1 MLKLKTKLGLGI
13 ATFSLLSS
21 IGITPAIATT
31 STTVPVDATPSAR
44 LAGTNRVD
52 TALKVATH
60 AFKGQ
65 KPRVMYLASSD
76 DRHLV
81 DATTAGKLAD
91 GPVLYAPNS
100 PDAAA
105 RLAAAI
111 ASNPIFS
118 GVEQV
123 TAIGGTAS
131 VHEATLDTVAKAVK
145 ASQTGRL
152 AGADRYA
159 TAEDIAT
166 HILAQAKAGNP
177 AYKNLFDKNGRLR
190 AVYLANGGDAHLVDS
205 MVAGTLGDG
214 PTLLTRPDGTLSEVA
229 RQLLAQA
236 KPVQVTGLG
245 GARALPEA
253 TLQAAAAVGSANA
266 SRLGGANRFA
276 TAASIAKHYTQIHG
290 TAGEVYVAGGA
301 ATADAIIAGQL
312 KHGPILLVKPGGE
325 TPTETASVLRDF
337 AKNSGKNLMIYGI
350 GGQASLPEAQL
361 RQATQPDGA
370 NGDGKAEEKPKAGAS
385 GSSGGSSSSGS
396 SGSSG
401 GGFGGGSSSSGS
413 SGGGVGS
420 GSNSSSDSGSSSTPK
435 ESEKSPAPSNPADKP
450 QPPADKPGAQQ
461 SDQPGDKPEKPD
473 TEKPRKSEGQP
484 GDQPKPGAQQ
494 PGKSENKPGG
504 QVPGTDELNPKQPES
519 QPQKPGA
526 NTPQP
531 KAGTSGSSDGSSS
544 SGSSSSSEANS
555 GAHSQ
560 PSPQIQPKFDN
571 GKNTLNSTKNET
583 TTVRFEGAGSEAVKC
598 DDLRNLSQG
607 SADSTSLTL
616 PQIEPAASTV
626 TIKTT
631 PATSVGRYTMWCSVG
646 GQSIEVKFIVQKQH
660 SAPSTLTTSGSTP
673 VTISLSS
680 SASSGGDYLEHKVA
694 MFSKNDGGWNNLK
707 KELGNKNPG
716 VENYEVEI
724 LGLGSFDAS
733 GITGSVDIDSSS
745 IVVKVPKNTGT
756 NKSFTVRLR
765 AKESDRYL
773 PSEWTN
779 AITVTITK

>member
-159 TAEDIAT
+159 TAEAIAT

-177 AYKNLFDKNGRLR
+177 AYKNLLDKNGRLR
-190 AVYLANGGDAHLVDS
+190 AVYLANGSDAHLVDS

-266 SRLGGANRFA
+266 SRLGGVNRFA

-290 TAGEVYVAGGA
+290 AAGEVYVAGGA

-312 KHGPILLVKPGGE
+312 KHGPILLIKPGGE

-337 AKNSGKNLMIYGI
+337 AKNSGKHLMVYGI

-413 SGGGVGS
+413 SGSS
-420 GSNSSSDSGSSSTPK
+420 G
-435 ESEKSPAPSNPADKP
+435 
-450 QPPADKPGAQQ
+450 
-461 SDQPGDKPEKPD
+461 
-473 TEKPRKSEGQP
+473 
-484 GDQPKPGAQQ
+484 
-494 PGKSENKPGG
+494 
-504 QVPGTDELNPKQPES
+504 
-519 QPQKPGA
+519 
-526 NTPQP
+526 
-531 KAGTSGSSDGSSS
+531 GSSS
-544 SGSSSSSEANS
+544 SGANS
-555 GAHSQ
+555 GARSQ

-598 DDLRNLSQG
+598 DDLKNLSQG

-646 GQSIEVKFIVQKQH
+646 GQSREVKFTVQKQH
-660 SAPSTLTTSGSTP
+660 SAPSTLTASGSTP

-694 MFSKNDGGWNNLK
+694 TFSKNDGGWNNLK
-707 KELGNKNPG
+707 KELGNKNPE
-716 VENYEVEI
+716 VANYEVEI
-724 LGLGSFDAS
+724 SGLDSFDAS

-765 AKESDRYL
+765 AKESDHYL

-779 AITVTITK
+779 AITVTITN

>member
-105 RLAAAI
+105 RLAGAI

-159 TAEDIAT
+159 TAEAIAT

-177 AYKNLFDKNGRLR
+177 AYKNLLDKNGRLR
-190 AVYLANGGDAHLVDS
+190 AVYLANGSDAHLVDS

-290 TAGEVYVAGGA
+290 AAGEVYVAGGA

-337 AKNSGKNLMIYGI
+337 AKNSGKNLMVYGI

-361 RQATQPDGA
+361 RQAAQPDGA
-370 NGDGKAEEKPKAGAS
+370 NGKAKEKPKAGAS

-396 SGSSG
+396 SGSSD

-413 SGGGVGS
+413 SGG
-420 GSNSSSDSGSSSTPK
+420 
-435 ESEKSPAPSNPADKP
+435 
-450 QPPADKPGAQQ
+450 
-461 SDQPGDKPEKPD
+461 
-473 TEKPRKSEGQP
+473 
-484 GDQPKPGAQQ
+484 
-494 PGKSENKPGG
+494 
-504 QVPGTDELNPKQPES
+504 
-519 QPQKPGA
+519 
-526 NTPQP
+526 
-531 KAGTSGSSDGSSS
+531 SSS
-544 SGSSSSSEANS
+544 SGANS
-555 GAHSQ
+555 GARSQ

-598 DDLRNLSQG
+598 DDLKNLSQG

-646 GQSIEVKFIVQKQH
+646 GQSREVKFTVQKQH
-660 SAPSTLTTSGSTP
+660 SAPSTLTASGSTP

-694 MFSKNDGGWNNLK
+694 TFSKNDGGWNNLK
-707 KELGNKNPG
+707 KELGNKNPE
-716 VENYEVEI
+716 VANYEVEI
-724 LGLGSFDAS
+724 SGLDSFDAS

>member
-105 RLAAAI
+105 RLAGAI

-159 TAEDIAT
+159 TAEAIAT

-177 AYKNLFDKNGRLR
+177 AYKNLLDKNGRLR
-190 AVYLANGGDAHLVDS
+190 AVYLANGSDAHLVDS

-290 TAGEVYVAGGA
+290 AAGEVYVAGGA

-312 KHGPILLVKPGGE
+312 KHGPILLIKPGGE

-337 AKNSGKNLMIYGI
+337 AKNSGKHLMIYGI

-370 NGDGKAEEKPKAGAS
+370 NGKAKEKPKAGAS

-396 SGSSG
+396 SG
-401 GGFGGGSSSSGS
+401 GGFGGGSSSSG
-413 SGGGVGS
+413 GS
-420 GSNSSSDSGSSSTPK
+420 GS
-435 ESEKSPAPSNPADKP
+435 SPAPAPQLPNQVATPNSATLTPSNPKVDITVKI
-450 QPPADKPGAQQ
+450 GANL
-461 SDQPGDKPEKPD
+461 
-473 TEKPRKSEGQP
+473 
-484 GDQPKPGAQQ
+484 
-494 PGKSENKPGG
+494 SENARVGAVTLDG
-504 QVPGTDELNPKQPES
+504 QNATDKLQVM
-519 QPQKPGA
+519 
-526 NTPQP
+526 P
-531 KAGTSGSSDGSSS
+531 KAGQKGVFTVASDSDTPVGSYLVTF
-544 SGSSSSSEANS
+544 EAANAKPITVLIIVQNKHTTPPVLL
-555 GAHSQ
+555 GAAAGGGASVPNTEGQ
-560 PSPQIQPKFDN
+560 QVIAKFDTSSANWRHIIEELKRSHNNNSYTPSFADFQINITNVDIPNDLYPDVSGPVSIDPSNGTISTDMSGNANAN
-571 GKNTLNSTKNET
+571 GKKFRVSFRVKGKNGYTNSEYNT
-583 TTVRFEGAGSEAVKC
+583 
-598 DDLRNLSQG
+598 DL
-607 SADSTSLTL
+607 
-616 PQIEPAASTV
+616 E
-626 TIKTT
+626 
-631 PATSVGRYTMWCSVG
+631 
-646 GQSIEVKFIVQKQH
+646 
-660 SAPSTLTTSGSTP
+660 
-673 VTISLSS
+673 
-680 SASSGGDYLEHKVA
+680 
-694 MFSKNDGGWNNLK
+694 
-707 KELGNKNPG
+707 
-716 VENYEVEI
+716 
-724 LGLGSFDAS
+724 
-733 GITGSVDIDSSS
+733 
-745 IVVKVPKNTGT
+745 
-756 NKSFTVRLR
+756 
-765 AKESDRYL
+765 
-773 PSEWTN
+773 
-779 AITVTITK
+779 VTITAP

>member
-105 RLAAAI
+105 RLAGAI

-159 TAEDIAT
+159 TAEAIAT

-177 AYKNLFDKNGRLR
+177 AYKNLLDKNGRLR
-190 AVYLANGGDAHLVDS
+190 AVYLANGSDAHLVDS

-290 TAGEVYVAGGA
+290 AAGEVYVAGGA

-337 AKNSGKNLMIYGI
+337 AKNSGKHLMIYGI

-370 NGDGKAEEKPKAGAS
+370 NGKAKEKPKAGAS

-396 SGSSG
+396 SGSSD

-413 SGGGVGS
+413 SGGGFGG

-473 TEKPRKSEGQP
+473 TEKPSIEKPGKSEGQP

-526 NTPQP
+526 NIPQP
-531 KAGTSGSSDGSSS
+531 
-544 SGSSSSSEANS
+544 
-555 GAHSQ
+555 Q
-560 PSPQIQPKFDN
+560 P
-571 GKNTLNSTKNET
+571 
-583 TTVRFEGAGSEAVKC
+583 
-598 DDLRNLSQG
+598 
-607 SADSTSLTL
+607 
-616 PQIEPAASTV
+616 
-626 TIKTT
+626 
-631 PATSVGRYTMWCSVG
+631 
-646 GQSIEVKFIVQKQH
+646 
-660 SAPSTLTTSGSTP
+660 SAPSESQPQSNQPGQRMQIEVSPQKTLNAAKSESATVTVKRNGTPDPQSDCKNFIKISSQTDGGNAVVMPQVQRTAAGVFTVTTTPQTTLGRYALSCTAGSDGQDITFTVKKPHTAPAPLEP
-673 VTISLSS
+673 VGSPNNAGQIEISF
-680 SASSGGDYLEHKVA
+680 ASHAEGDAVTVA
-694 MFSKNDGGWNNLK
+694 RFSKTTGHWNSLQ
-707 KELGNKNPG
+707 KELGNIKPAK
-716 VENYEVEI
+716 ENYEV
-724 LGLGSFDAS
+724 
-733 GITGSVDIDSSS
+733 SVSNPDGTTAPIEAELDVDTSS
-745 IVVKVPKNTGT
+745 IGLFIPKDYDLIGKT
-756 NKSFTVRLR
+756 FTVRLR

>member
-65 KPRVMYLASSD
+65 KPRVMYLASSED
-76 DRHLV
+76 WHLV

-105 RLAAAI
+105 RLTAAI

-131 VHEATLDTVAKAVK
+131 VHEATLDTVAKALK

-159 TAEDIAT
+159 TAEAIAT
-166 HILAQAKAGNP
+166 HVLAQAKAGNP

-190 AVYLANGGDAHLVDS
+190 TVYLANGSDAHLVDS

-245 GARALPEA
+245 GAQALPEA

-266 SRLGGANRFA
+266 SRLGGVNRFA

-290 TAGEVYVAGGA
+290 AASEVYVAGGA

-337 AKNSGKNLMIYGI
+337 AKNSGKHLMIYGI

-370 NGDGKAEEKPKAGAS
+370 NGKAKEKPKAGAS
-385 GSSGGSSSSGS
+385 GSSGGAS
-396 SGSSG
+396 
-401 GGFGGGSSSSGS
+401 GSSSSGS
-413 SGGGVGS
+413 SGG
-420 GSNSSSDSGSSSTPK
+420 
-435 ESEKSPAPSNPADKP
+435 
-450 QPPADKPGAQQ
+450 
-461 SDQPGDKPEKPD
+461 
-473 TEKPRKSEGQP
+473 
-484 GDQPKPGAQQ
+484 
-494 PGKSENKPGG
+494 
-504 QVPGTDELNPKQPES
+504 
-519 QPQKPGA
+519 
-526 NTPQP
+526 
-531 KAGTSGSSDGSSS
+531 SSS
-544 SGSSSSSEANS
+544 SGSSSGSGSNPAPAPQLPNQVATPDSATLTPSNPKVDITVKIGANPSENARV
-555 GAHSQ
+555 GAITLDGQDATNKLQVMPKAEQKGVFTVASDSDTPAGSYRVTFEAADAKPITVLITVQKKHTTPPDLLGAAAGGGASVPNTEGLQ
-560 PSPQIQPKFDN
+560 VIAKFD
-571 GKNTLNSTKNET
+571 TNSANWRHIIEELKSSHNSNSYTP
-583 TTVRFEGAGSEAVKC
+583 
-598 DDLRNLSQG
+598 
-607 SADSTSLTL
+607 L
-616 PQIEPAASTV
+616 PTDFYI
-626 TIKTT
+626 
-631 PATSVGRYTMWCSVG
+631 
-646 GQSIEVKFIVQKQH
+646 
-660 SAPSTLTTSGSTP
+660 
-673 VTISLSS
+673 
-680 SASSGGDYLEHKVA
+680 
-694 MFSKNDGGWNNLK
+694 N
-707 KELGNKNPG
+707 
-716 VENYEVEI
+716 
-724 LGLGSFDAS
+724 
-733 GITGSVDIDSSS
+733 ITSVDIPDDLVLGVSGPVRIDPSNGTIS
-745 IVVKVPKNTGT
+745 TDMPGNANANGKKFRVSFRVKGT
-756 NKSFTVRLR
+756 NGYT
-765 AKESDRYL
+765 D
-773 PSEWTN
+773 SEYNTDLQ
-779 AITVTITK
+779 VTITAP

>member
-65 KPRVMYLASSD
+65 KPRVMYLASSE

-105 RLAAAI
+105 RLTAAI

-131 VHEATLDTVAKAVK
+131 VHEATLDTVAKALK

-159 TAEDIAT
+159 TAEAIAT
-166 HILAQAKAGNP
+166 HVLAQAKAGNP

-190 AVYLANGGDAHLVDS
+190 AVYLANGSDAHLVDS

-290 TAGEVYVAGGA
+290 AAGEVYVAGGA

-312 KHGPILLVKPGGE
+312 KHGPILLVKPSGE

-337 AKNSGKNLMIYGI
+337 AKNSGKHLMIYGI

-361 RQATQPDGA
+361 RQAAQPDGT
-370 NGDGKAEEKPKAGAS
+370 NGKAKEKPKAGAS

-396 SGSSG
+396 SG
-401 GGFGGGSSSSGS
+401 GGFGGGSSSSG
-413 SGGGVGS
+413 GS
-420 GSNSSSDSGSSSTPK
+420 GS
-435 ESEKSPAPSNPADKP
+435 SPAPAPQLPNQVATPNSATLTPSNPKVDITVKI
-450 QPPADKPGAQQ
+450 GANL
-461 SDQPGDKPEKPD
+461 
-473 TEKPRKSEGQP
+473 
-484 GDQPKPGAQQ
+484 
-494 PGKSENKPGG
+494 SENARVGAVTLDG
-504 QVPGTDELNPKQPES
+504 QNATDKLQVM
-519 QPQKPGA
+519 
-526 NTPQP
+526 P
-531 KAGTSGSSDGSSS
+531 KAGQKGVFTVASDSDTPVGSYLVTF
-544 SGSSSSSEANS
+544 EAANAKPITVLIIVQNKHTTPPVLL
-555 GAHSQ
+555 GAAAGGGASVPNTEGQ
-560 PSPQIQPKFDN
+560 QVIAKFDTSSANWRHIIEELKRSHNNNSYTPSFADFQINITNVDIPNDLYPDVSGPVSIDPSNGTISTDMSGNANAN
-571 GKNTLNSTKNET
+571 GKKFRVSFRVKGKNGYTNSEYNT
-583 TTVRFEGAGSEAVKC
+583 
-598 DDLRNLSQG
+598 DL
-607 SADSTSLTL
+607 
-616 PQIEPAASTV
+616 E
-626 TIKTT
+626 
-631 PATSVGRYTMWCSVG
+631 
-646 GQSIEVKFIVQKQH
+646 
-660 SAPSTLTTSGSTP
+660 
-673 VTISLSS
+673 
-680 SASSGGDYLEHKVA
+680 
-694 MFSKNDGGWNNLK
+694 
-707 KELGNKNPG
+707 
-716 VENYEVEI
+716 
-724 LGLGSFDAS
+724 
-733 GITGSVDIDSSS
+733 
-745 IVVKVPKNTGT
+745 
-756 NKSFTVRLR
+756 
-765 AKESDRYL
+765 
-773 PSEWTN
+773 
-779 AITVTITK
+779 VTITAP

>member
-65 KPRVMYLASSD
+65 KPRVMYLASSED
-76 DRHLV
+76 WHLV

-105 RLAAAI
+105 RLTAAI

-131 VHEATLDTVAKAVK
+131 VHEATLDTVAKALK

-159 TAEDIAT
+159 TAEAIAT
-166 HILAQAKAGNP
+166 HVLAQAKAGNP

-190 AVYLANGGDAHLVDS
+190 TVYLANGSDAHLVDS

-245 GARALPEA
+245 GAQALPEA

-266 SRLGGANRFA
+266 SRLGGVNRFA

-290 TAGEVYVAGGA
+290 AASEVYVAGGA

-337 AKNSGKNLMIYGI
+337 AKNSGKHLMIYGI

-370 NGDGKAEEKPKAGAS
+370 NGKAKEKPKAGAS
-385 GSSGGSSSSGS
+385 GSSGGAS
-396 SGSSG
+396 
-401 GGFGGGSSSSGS
+401 GSSSSGS
-413 SGGGVGS
+413 SGG
-420 GSNSSSDSGSSSTPK
+420 
-435 ESEKSPAPSNPADKP
+435 
-450 QPPADKPGAQQ
+450 
-461 SDQPGDKPEKPD
+461 
-473 TEKPRKSEGQP
+473 
-484 GDQPKPGAQQ
+484 
-494 PGKSENKPGG
+494 
-504 QVPGTDELNPKQPES
+504 
-519 QPQKPGA
+519 
-526 NTPQP
+526 
-531 KAGTSGSSDGSSS
+531 SSS
-544 SGSSSSSEANS
+544 SGSSSGSGSNPAPAPQLPNQVATPNSATLTPSNPKVDITVKIGANLSENARVGAVTLDGQNATDKLQVMPKAGQKGVFTVASDSDTPVGSYLVTFEAANAKPITVLIIVQNKHTTPPVLL
-555 GAHSQ
+555 GAAAGGGASVPNTEGQ
-560 PSPQIQPKFDN
+560 QVIAKFDTSSANWRHIIEELKRSHNNNSYTPSFADFQINITNVDIPNDLYPDVSGPVSIDPSNGTISTDMSGNANAN
-571 GKNTLNSTKNET
+571 GKKFRVSFRVKGKNGYTNSEYNT
-583 TTVRFEGAGSEAVKC
+583 
-598 DDLRNLSQG
+598 DL
-607 SADSTSLTL
+607 
-616 PQIEPAASTV
+616 E
-626 TIKTT
+626 
-631 PATSVGRYTMWCSVG
+631 
-646 GQSIEVKFIVQKQH
+646 
-660 SAPSTLTTSGSTP
+660 
-673 VTISLSS
+673 
-680 SASSGGDYLEHKVA
+680 
-694 MFSKNDGGWNNLK
+694 
-707 KELGNKNPG
+707 
-716 VENYEVEI
+716 
-724 LGLGSFDAS
+724 
-733 GITGSVDIDSSS
+733 
-745 IVVKVPKNTGT
+745 
-756 NKSFTVRLR
+756 
-765 AKESDRYL
+765 
-773 PSEWTN
+773 
-779 AITVTITK
+779 VTITAP

>member
-65 KPRVMYLASSD
+65 KPRVMYLASSE

-105 RLAAAI
+105 RLTAAI
-111 ASNPIFS
+111 ASNPVFS

-159 TAEDIAT
+159 TAEAIAT

-190 AVYLANGGDAHLVDS
+190 TVYLANGSDAHLVDS

-253 TLQAAAAVGSANA
+253 TLQAAAAVGNANA
-266 SRLGGANRFA
+266 SRLGGSNRFA

-290 TAGEVYVAGGA
+290 AAGEVYVAGGA

-337 AKNSGKNLMIYGI
+337 AKNSGKHLMIYGI

-370 NGDGKAEEKPKAGAS
+370 NGKAKEKPKAGASGSSGGASGSSSS

-396 SGSSG
+396 SG
-401 GGFGGGSSSSGS
+401 GSSSSG
-413 SGGGVGS
+413 GS
-420 GSNSSSDSGSSSTPK
+420 GSNPAPAPQLPNQVATPNN
-435 ESEKSPAPSNPADKP
+435 PTLTPSNPKVDITVKI
-450 QPPADKPGAQQ
+450 GANL
-461 SDQPGDKPEKPD
+461 
-473 TEKPRKSEGQP
+473 
-484 GDQPKPGAQQ
+484 
-494 PGKSENKPGG
+494 SENARVGAVTLDG
-504 QVPGTDELNPKQPES
+504 QNATDKLQVM
-519 QPQKPGA
+519 
-526 NTPQP
+526 P
-531 KAGTSGSSDGSSS
+531 KAGQKGVFTVACDSD
-544 SGSSSSSEANS
+544 
-555 GAHSQ
+555 
-560 PSPQIQPKFDN
+560 
-571 GKNTLNSTKNET
+571 
-583 TTVRFEGAGSEAVKC
+583 
-598 DDLRNLSQG
+598 
-607 SADSTSLTL
+607 
-616 PQIEPAASTV
+616 
-626 TIKTT
+626 T
-631 PATSVGRYTMWCSVG
+631 PAGRYHVTFEAANAKPITVL
-646 GQSIEVKFIVQKQH
+646 IIVQKKHTTPPVLLGAAAGGGASVPNTAGLQVIAKFDTNSANWRHIIEELKH
-660 SAPSTLTTSGSTP
+660 SHNSNSYTPLPADFQIKITNVDIPGDLLQDVSEPVSIDPSNG
-673 VTISLSS
+673 TIST
-680 SASSGGDYLEHKVA
+680 AMSGNANANGKKFWVSFMVKGQNGYTNSDY
-694 MFSKNDGGWNNLK
+694 NTDLK
-707 KELGNKNPG
+707 
-716 VENYEVEI
+716 
-724 LGLGSFDAS
+724 
-733 GITGSVDIDSSS
+733 
-745 IVVKVPKNTGT
+745 
-756 NKSFTVRLR
+756 
-765 AKESDRYL
+765 
-773 PSEWTN
+773 
-779 AITVTITK
+779 VTITAP

>member
-65 KPRVMYLASSD
+65 KPRVMYLASSG

-105 RLAAAI
+105 RLAGAI

-159 TAEDIAT
+159 TAEAIAT

-177 AYKNLFDKNGRLR
+177 AYKNLLDKNGRLR
-190 AVYLANGGDAHLVDS
+190 AVYLANGSDAHLVDS

-290 TAGEVYVAGGA
+290 AAGEVYVAGGA

-312 KHGPILLVKPGGE
+312 KHGPILLVKPSGE
-325 TPTETASVLRDF
+325 TPAETASVLRDF
-337 AKNSGKNLMIYGI
+337 AKNSGKNLMVYGI

-361 RQATQPDGA
+361 RQAAQPDGA
-370 NGDGKAEEKPKAGAS
+370 NGKAKEKPKAGAS
-385 GSSGGSSSSGS
+385 GSSGGSGSSGS

-401 GGFGGGSSSSGS
+401 GGFGGSSSSSGS
-413 SGGGVGS
+413 SGG
-420 GSNSSSDSGSSSTPK
+420 
-435 ESEKSPAPSNPADKP
+435 
-450 QPPADKPGAQQ
+450 
-461 SDQPGDKPEKPD
+461 
-473 TEKPRKSEGQP
+473 
-484 GDQPKPGAQQ
+484 
-494 PGKSENKPGG
+494 
-504 QVPGTDELNPKQPES
+504 
-519 QPQKPGA
+519 
-526 NTPQP
+526 
-531 KAGTSGSSDGSSS
+531 SSS
-544 SGSSSSSEANS
+544 SGANS
-555 GAHSQ
+555 GARSQ

-598 DDLRNLSQG
+598 DDLKNLSQG

-646 GQSIEVKFIVQKQH
+646 GQSREVKFTVQKQH
-660 SAPSTLTTSGSTP
+660 SAPSTLTASGSTP

-694 MFSKNDGGWNNLK
+694 TFSKNDGGWNNLK
-707 KELGNKNPG
+707 KELGNKNPE
-716 VENYEVEI
+716 VANYEVEI
-724 LGLGSFDAS
+724 SGLDSFDAS

-765 AKESDRYL
+765 AKESDHYL

-779 AITVTITK
+779 AITVTITN

>member
-105 RLAAAI
+105 RLAGAI

-159 TAEDIAT
+159 TAEAIAT

-177 AYKNLFDKNGRLR
+177 AYKNLLDKNGRLR
-190 AVYLANGGDAHLVDS
+190 AVYLANGSDAHLVDS

-245 GARALPEA
+245 GARALPES

-290 TAGEVYVAGGA
+290 AAGEVYVAGGA

-312 KHGPILLVKPGGE
+312 KHGPILLIKPGGE

-337 AKNSGKNLMIYGI
+337 AKNSGKHLMVYGI

-413 SGGGVGS
+413 SGSS
-420 GSNSSSDSGSSSTPK
+420 G
-435 ESEKSPAPSNPADKP
+435 
-450 QPPADKPGAQQ
+450 
-461 SDQPGDKPEKPD
+461 
-473 TEKPRKSEGQP
+473 
-484 GDQPKPGAQQ
+484 
-494 PGKSENKPGG
+494 
-504 QVPGTDELNPKQPES
+504 
-519 QPQKPGA
+519 
-526 NTPQP
+526 
-531 KAGTSGSSDGSSS
+531 GSSS
-544 SGSSSSSEANS
+544 SGANS
-555 GAHSQ
+555 GARSQ

-598 DDLRNLSQG
+598 DDLKNLSQG
-607 SADSTSLTL
+607 SADYTSLTL

-646 GQSIEVKFIVQKQH
+646 GQSREVKFTVQKQH
-660 SAPSTLTTSGSTP
+660 SAPSTLTASGSTP

-694 MFSKNDGGWNNLK
+694 TFSKNDGGWNNLK
-707 KELGNKNPG
+707 KELGNKNPE
-716 VENYEVEI
+716 VANYEVEI
-724 LGLGSFDAS
+724 SGLDSFDAS

-765 AKESDRYL
+765 AKESDHYL

-779 AITVTITK
+779 AITVTITN

>member
-105 RLAAAI
+105 RLTAAI

-159 TAEDIAT
+159 TAEAIAT

-190 AVYLANGGDAHLVDS
+190 AVYLANGSDAHLVDS

-290 TAGEVYVAGGA
+290 AAGEVYVAGGA

-325 TPTETASVLRDF
+325 TPIETASVLRDF
-337 AKNSGKNLMIYGI
+337 AKNSGKHLMIYGI

-361 RQATQPDGA
+361 RQAAQPDGA
-370 NGDGKAEEKPKAGAS
+370 NGKAKEKPKAGAS

-396 SGSSG
+396 SG
-401 GGFGGGSSSSGS
+401 GGFGGGSSSSG
-413 SGGGVGS
+413 GS
-420 GSNSSSDSGSSSTPK
+420 GS
-435 ESEKSPAPSNPADKP
+435 SPAPAPQLPNQDATPNRATLTPSNPKVDITVKI
-450 QPPADKPGAQQ
+450 GANL
-461 SDQPGDKPEKPD
+461 
-473 TEKPRKSEGQP
+473 
-484 GDQPKPGAQQ
+484 
-494 PGKSENKPGG
+494 SENARVGAVTLDG
-504 QVPGTDELNPKQPES
+504 QNATDKLQVM
-519 QPQKPGA
+519 
-526 NTPQP
+526 P
-531 KAGTSGSSDGSSS
+531 KAGQKGVFTVASDSDTPVGSYRVTF
-544 SGSSSSSEANS
+544 EAANATPITVLIIVQNKHTIPPDLL
-555 GAHSQ
+555 GAAAGGGASVPNTEGQ
-560 PSPQIQPKFDN
+560 QVIAKFDTNSANWRHIIEELKRSHNNNSYTPSFADFQINITNVDIPNDLYPDVSGPVSIDPSNGTISTDMSGNANAN
-571 GKNTLNSTKNET
+571 GKKFRVSFRVKGKNGYTNSDPNT
-583 TTVRFEGAGSEAVKC
+583 
-598 DDLRNLSQG
+598 DL
-607 SADSTSLTL
+607 
-616 PQIEPAASTV
+616 E
-626 TIKTT
+626 
-631 PATSVGRYTMWCSVG
+631 
-646 GQSIEVKFIVQKQH
+646 
-660 SAPSTLTTSGSTP
+660 
-673 VTISLSS
+673 
-680 SASSGGDYLEHKVA
+680 
-694 MFSKNDGGWNNLK
+694 
-707 KELGNKNPG
+707 
-716 VENYEVEI
+716 
-724 LGLGSFDAS
+724 
-733 GITGSVDIDSSS
+733 
-745 IVVKVPKNTGT
+745 
-756 NKSFTVRLR
+756 
-765 AKESDRYL
+765 
-773 PSEWTN
+773 
-779 AITVTITK
+779 VTITAP